1 MLIDEL
7 KKAQMEALKTKDTLK
22 RSVLQIVT
30 GKVKLAEIEKRTKN
44 ESLTDDDV
52 LLVINKVI
60 KELDEEILAF
70 KNANRTEK
78 VEELTLQKQILE
90 AYLPA
95 KLTEE
100 EIKELE
106 EYCTTNETNVGGIL
120 GVRVTG
126 PSGQSIFLPYSG
138 HKFTSTISGIGVW
151 GVYYSSEDANIN
163 FAINLGIGDGWP
175 NNLSV
180 NGQAYKYGGHSI
192 RPVWK

>member
-70 KNANRTEK
+70 KNANRLEK
-78 VEELTLQKQILE
+78 VEELIKQKQILE

-100 EIKELE
+100 EIKEIINSLE
-106 EYCTTNETNVGGIL
+106 DKSMPNIMKHFKLNYLGKCDMKLVNKLANEC
-120 GVRVTG
+120 
-126 PSGQSIFLPYSG
+126 
-138 HKFTSTISGIGVW
+138 K
-151 GVYYSSEDANIN
+151 
-163 FAINLGIGDGWP
+163 
-175 NNLSV
+175 
-180 NGQAYKYGGHSI
+180 
-192 RPVWK
+192 

>member
-7 KKAQMEALKTKDTLK
+7 KKAQIEALKTKDTLK

-44 ESLTDDDV
+44 ESINDDDV
-52 LLVINKVI
+52 ILVINKVI

-70 KNANRTEK
+70 KNANRLEK

-100 EIKELE
+100 EIKEIINALE
-106 EYCTTNETNVGGIL
+106 DKSMPNIMKHFKLNYLGKCDMKLVNKLANEC
-120 GVRVTG
+120 
-126 PSGQSIFLPYSG
+126 
-138 HKFTSTISGIGVW
+138 K
-151 GVYYSSEDANIN
+151 
-163 FAINLGIGDGWP
+163 
-175 NNLSV
+175 
-180 NGQAYKYGGHSI
+180 
-192 RPVWK
+192 

>member
-7 KKAQMEALKTKDTLK
+7 KKAQMEALKEKNTLK

-78 VEELTLQKQILE
+78 VEELTLQRQILE

-100 EIKELE
+100 EIREIINSLE
-106 EYCTTNETNVGGIL
+106 DKSMPSIMKHFKQNYLGKCDMKLVNKLANEC
-120 GVRVTG
+120 
-126 PSGQSIFLPYSG
+126 
-138 HKFTSTISGIGVW
+138 K
-151 GVYYSSEDANIN
+151 
-163 FAINLGIGDGWP
+163 
-175 NNLSV
+175 
-180 NGQAYKYGGHSI
+180 
-192 RPVWK
+192 

>member
-30 GKVKLAEIEKRTKN
+30 GKAKLVEIEKRTKN
-44 ESLTDDDV
+44 EALTDDDV

-100 EIKELE
+100 EIKEIINSLE
-106 EYCTTNETNVGGIL
+106 DKSMPNIMKHFKQNYLGKCDMKLVNKLANEC
-120 GVRVTG
+120 
-126 PSGQSIFLPYSG
+126 
-138 HKFTSTISGIGVW
+138 K
-151 GVYYSSEDANIN
+151 
-163 FAINLGIGDGWP
+163 
-175 NNLSV
+175 
-180 NGQAYKYGGHSI
+180 
-192 RPVWK
+192 

>member
-30 GKVKLAEIEKRTKN
+30 GKAKLVEIEKRTKN
-44 ESLTDDDV
+44 EALTDDDV

-78 VEELTLQKQILE
+78 VEGLTLQKQILE

-100 EIKELE
+100 EIKEIINSLE
-106 EYCTTNETNVGGIL
+106 DKSMPNIMKHFKQNYLGKCDMKLVNKLANEC
-120 GVRVTG
+120 
-126 PSGQSIFLPYSG
+126 
-138 HKFTSTISGIGVW
+138 K
-151 GVYYSSEDANIN
+151 
-163 FAINLGIGDGWP
+163 
-175 NNLSV
+175 
-180 NGQAYKYGGHSI
+180 
-192 RPVWK
+192 

>member
-44 ESLTDDDV
+44 EALTDDDV

-78 VEELTLQKQILE
+78 VEELTLQRQILE

-100 EIKELE
+100 EIKEIINSLE
-106 EYCTTNETNVGGIL
+106 DKSMPNIMKHFKLNYLGKCDMKLVNKLANEC
-120 GVRVTG
+120 
-126 PSGQSIFLPYSG
+126 
-138 HKFTSTISGIGVW
+138 K
-151 GVYYSSEDANIN
+151 
-163 FAINLGIGDGWP
+163 
-175 NNLSV
+175 
-180 NGQAYKYGGHSI
+180 
-192 RPVWK
+192 

>member
-22 RSVLQIVT
+22 RSVLQTVT

-70 KNANRTEK
+70 KNANRLEK
-78 VEELTLQKQILE
+78 VEELLQQKEILE

-100 EIKELE
+100 KIKDKSMPNIMKHFKLNYLGKCDMKLVNKLAN
-106 EYCTTNETNVGGIL
+106 EY
-120 GVRVTG
+120 
-126 PSGQSIFLPYSG
+126 
-138 HKFTSTISGIGVW
+138 K
-151 GVYYSSEDANIN
+151 
-163 FAINLGIGDGWP
+163 
-175 NNLSV
+175 
-180 NGQAYKYGGHSI
+180 
-192 RPVWK
+192 

>member
-70 KNANRTEK
+70 KNAIINS
-78 VEELTLQKQILE
+78 LE
-90 AYLPA
+90 DKSMHNIMKHFKLNYLGKCDM
-95 KLTEE
+95 KLVN
-100 EIKELE
+100 KLA
-106 EYCTTNETNVGGIL
+106 NEC
-120 GVRVTG
+120 
-126 PSGQSIFLPYSG
+126 
-138 HKFTSTISGIGVW
+138 K
-151 GVYYSSEDANIN
+151 
-163 FAINLGIGDGWP
+163 
-175 NNLSV
+175 
-180 NGQAYKYGGHSI
+180 
-192 RPVWK
+192 

>member
-44 ESLTDDDV
+44 ETITDDDV

-100 EIKELE
+100 EIREIINSLE
-106 EYCTTNETNVGGIL
+106 DKSMPNIMKHFKQNYLGKCDMKLVNKLANEC
-120 GVRVTG
+120 
-126 PSGQSIFLPYSG
+126 
-138 HKFTSTISGIGVW
+138 K
-151 GVYYSSEDANIN
+151 
-163 FAINLGIGDGWP
+163 
-175 NNLSV
+175 
-180 NGQAYKYGGHSI
+180 
-192 RPVWK
+192 

>member
-70 KNANRTEK
+70 KNANRLEK

-100 EIKELE
+100 EIREIINSLE
-106 EYCTTNETNVGGIL
+106 DKSMPNIMKHFKLNYLGKCDMKLVNKLANEY
-120 GVRVTG
+120 
-126 PSGQSIFLPYSG
+126 
-138 HKFTSTISGIGVW
+138 K
-151 GVYYSSEDANIN
+151 
-163 FAINLGIGDGWP
+163 
-175 NNLSV
+175 
-180 NGQAYKYGGHSI
+180 
-192 RPVWK
+192 

>member
-30 GKVKLAEIEKRTKN
+30 GKVKLAEIEKRSKN

-70 KNANRTEK
+70 KNANRLEK
-78 VEELTLQKQILE
+78 VEELTKQKQILE

-100 EIKELE
+100 EIKEIINSLE
-106 EYCTTNETNVGGIL
+106 DKSMPNIMKHFKLNYLGKCDMKLVNKLANEC
-120 GVRVTG
+120 
-126 PSGQSIFLPYSG
+126 
-138 HKFTSTISGIGVW
+138 K
-151 GVYYSSEDANIN
+151 
-163 FAINLGIGDGWP
+163 
-175 NNLSV
+175 
-180 NGQAYKYGGHSI
+180 
-192 RPVWK
+192 

>member
-70 KNANRTEK
+70 KNANRLEK
-78 VEELTLQKQILE
+78 VEELTKQKQILE

-100 EIKELE
+100 EIKEIINSLE
-106 EYCTTNETNVGGIL
+106 DKSMPNIMKHFKQNYLGKCDMKLVNKLTNEC
-120 GVRVTG
+120 
-126 PSGQSIFLPYSG
+126 
-138 HKFTSTISGIGVW
+138 K
-151 GVYYSSEDANIN
+151 
-163 FAINLGIGDGWP
+163 
-175 NNLSV
+175 
-180 NGQAYKYGGHSI
+180 
-192 RPVWK
+192 

>member
-7 KKAQMEALKTKDTLK
+7 KKAQMEALKEKNTLK

-78 VEELTLQKQILE
+78 VEELTKQRKILE

-100 EIKELE
+100 EIKEIINSLE
-106 EYCTTNETNVGGIL
+106 DKSMPSIMKHFKQNYLGKCDMKLVNKLANEC
-120 GVRVTG
+120 
-126 PSGQSIFLPYSG
+126 
-138 HKFTSTISGIGVW
+138 K
-151 GVYYSSEDANIN
+151 
-163 FAINLGIGDGWP
+163 
-175 NNLSV
+175 
-180 NGQAYKYGGHSI
+180 
-192 RPVWK
+192 

>member
-70 KNANRTEK
+70 KNANRLEK

-95 KLTEE
+95 NLTEE
-100 EIKELE
+100 EIREIINSLE
-106 EYCTTNETNVGGIL
+106 DKSMPNIMKHFKLNYLGKCDMKLVNKLANEY
-120 GVRVTG
+120 
-126 PSGQSIFLPYSG
+126 
-138 HKFTSTISGIGVW
+138 K
-151 GVYYSSEDANIN
+151 
-163 FAINLGIGDGWP
+163 
-175 NNLSV
+175 
-180 NGQAYKYGGHSI
+180 
-192 RPVWK
+192 

>member
-7 KKAQMEALKTKDTLK
+7 KKSQMEALKEKNTLK

-44 ESLTDDDV
+44 EPLTDDDV

-70 KNANRTEK
+70 KNANRLEK

-100 EIKELE
+100 EIREIINSLE
-106 EYCTTNETNVGGIL
+106 DKSMPNIMKHFKQNYLGKCDMKLVNKLANEC
-120 GVRVTG
+120 
-126 PSGQSIFLPYSG
+126 
-138 HKFTSTISGIGVW
+138 K
-151 GVYYSSEDANIN
+151 
-163 FAINLGIGDGWP
+163 
-175 NNLSV
+175 
-180 NGQAYKYGGHSI
+180 
-192 RPVWK
+192 

>member
-70 KNANRTEK
+70 KNANRLEK
-78 VEELTLQKQILE
+78 VEELTKQKQILE

-100 EIKELE
+100 EIKEIINSLE
-106 EYCTTNETNVGGIL
+106 DKSMPSIMKHFKQNYLGKCDMKLVNKLANEC
-120 GVRVTG
+120 
-126 PSGQSIFLPYSG
+126 
-138 HKFTSTISGIGVW
+138 K
-151 GVYYSSEDANIN
+151 
-163 FAINLGIGDGWP
+163 
-175 NNLSV
+175 
-180 NGQAYKYGGHSI
+180 
-192 RPVWK
+192 

>member
-30 GKVKLAEIEKRTKN
+30 GKAKLAEIEKRTKN
-44 ESLTDDDV
+44 EALTDDDV

-70 KNANRTEK
+70 KNANRLEK
-78 VEELTLQKQILE
+78 VEELTKQKQILE

-100 EIKELE
+100 EIKEIINSLE
-106 EYCTTNETNVGGIL
+106 DKSMPNIMKHFKQNYLGKCDMKLVNKLANEC
-120 GVRVTG
+120 
-126 PSGQSIFLPYSG
+126 
-138 HKFTSTISGIGVW
+138 K
-151 GVYYSSEDANIN
+151 
-163 FAINLGIGDGWP
+163 
-175 NNLSV
+175 
-180 NGQAYKYGGHSI
+180 
-192 RPVWK
+192 

>member
-30 GKVKLAEIEKRTKN
+30 GKVKLAEIEKRSKN

-70 KNANRTEK
+70 KNANRLEK
-78 VEELTLQKQILE
+78 VEELTKQKQILE

-100 EIKELE
+100 GKLLLKEWGIPE
-106 EYCTTNETNVGGIL
+106 SYKGIGNCIL
-120 GVRVTG
+120 GYPKDKPAV
-126 PSGQSIFLPYSG
+126 LPKPRKENYV
-138 HKFTSTISGIGVW
+138 I
-151 GVYYSSEDANIN
+151 
-163 FAINLGIGDGWP
+163 
-175 NNLSV
+175 
-180 NGQAYKYGGHSI
+180 YK
-192 RPVWK
+192 

>member
-30 GKVKLAEIEKRTKN
+30 GKVKLAEIEKRSKN

-70 KNANRTEK
+70 KNANRLEK
-78 VEELTLQKQILE
+78 VEELTKQKQILE

-100 EIKELE
+100 EIKEIINSLE
-106 EYCTTNETNVGGIL
+106 DKSMPNIMKHFKLNYL
-120 GVRVTG
+120 GKCDMKLVNK
-126 PSGQSIFLPYSG
+126 L
-138 HKFTSTISGIGVW
+138 
-151 GVYYSSEDANIN
+151 AN
-163 FAINLGIGDGWP
+163 
-175 NNLSV
+175 
-180 NGQAYKYGGHSI
+180 QCK
-192 RPVWK
+192 

>member
-70 KNANRTEK
+70 KNANRLEK
-78 VEELTLQKQILE
+78 VEELTKQKTILE

-100 EIKELE
+100 EIKEIINSLE
-106 EYCTTNETNVGGIL
+106 DKSMPNIMKHFKLNYLGKCDMKLVNKLANEY
-120 GVRVTG
+120 
-126 PSGQSIFLPYSG
+126 
-138 HKFTSTISGIGVW
+138 K
-151 GVYYSSEDANIN
+151 
-163 FAINLGIGDGWP
+163 
-175 NNLSV
+175 
-180 NGQAYKYGGHSI
+180 
-192 RPVWK
+192 

>member
-44 ESLTDDDV
+44 ELLTDDDV

-70 KNANRTEK
+70 KNANRLEK
-78 VEELTLQKQILE
+78 VEELIKQKQILE

-100 EIKELE
+100 EIKEIINSLE
-106 EYCTTNETNVGGIL
+106 DKSMPNIMKHFKQNYLGKCDMKLVNKLANEC
-120 GVRVTG
+120 
-126 PSGQSIFLPYSG
+126 
-138 HKFTSTISGIGVW
+138 K
-151 GVYYSSEDANIN
+151 
-163 FAINLGIGDGWP
+163 
-175 NNLSV
+175 
-180 NGQAYKYGGHSI
+180 
-192 RPVWK
+192 

>member
-70 KNANRTEK
+70 KNANRLEK
-78 VEELTLQKQILE
+78 VEELTKQKQILE

-100 EIKELE
+100 EIKEIINSLE
-106 EYCTTNETNVGGIL
+106 DKSMPNIMKHFKLNYLGKCDMKLVNKQANEC
-120 GVRVTG
+120 
-126 PSGQSIFLPYSG
+126 
-138 HKFTSTISGIGVW
+138 K
-151 GVYYSSEDANIN
+151 
-163 FAINLGIGDGWP
+163 
-175 NNLSV
+175 
-180 NGQAYKYGGHSI
+180 
-192 RPVWK
+192 

>member
-100 EIKELE
+100 EIKEIINSLE
-106 EYCTTNETNVGGIL
+106 DKSMPNIMKHFKLNYLGKCDMKLVNKLANEC
-120 GVRVTG
+120 
-126 PSGQSIFLPYSG
+126 
-138 HKFTSTISGIGVW
+138 K
-151 GVYYSSEDANIN
+151 
-163 FAINLGIGDGWP
+163 
-175 NNLSV
+175 
-180 NGQAYKYGGHSI
+180 
-192 RPVWK
+192 

>member
-44 ESLTDDDV
+44 ESLTDNDV

-70 KNANRTEK
+70 KNANRLEK
-78 VEELTLQKQILE
+78 VEELIKQKQILE

-100 EIKELE
+100 EIKEIINSLE
-106 EYCTTNETNVGGIL
+106 DKSMPNIMKHFKLNYL
-120 GVRVTG
+120 GKCDMKLVNK
-126 PSGQSIFLPYSG
+126 L
-138 HKFTSTISGIGVW
+138 
-151 GVYYSSEDANIN
+151 AN
-163 FAINLGIGDGWP
+163 
-175 NNLSV
+175 
-180 NGQAYKYGGHSI
+180 QCK
-192 RPVWK
+192 

>member
-7 KKAQMEALKTKDTLK
+7 KKAQMEALKEKNTLK

-78 VEELTLQKQILE
+78 VEELTLQRQILE

-95 KLTEE
+95 QLTEE
-100 EIKELE
+100 EIKEIINSLE
-106 EYCTTNETNVGGIL
+106 DKSMPSIMKHFKQNYLGKCDMKLVNKLANEY
-120 GVRVTG
+120 
-126 PSGQSIFLPYSG
+126 
-138 HKFTSTISGIGVW
+138 K
-151 GVYYSSEDANIN
+151 
-163 FAINLGIGDGWP
+163 
-175 NNLSV
+175 
-180 NGQAYKYGGHSI
+180 
-192 RPVWK
+192 

>member
-78 VEELTLQKQILE
+78 VEELTKQRQILE

-100 EIKELE
+100 VIKEIINSLE
-106 EYCTTNETNVGGIL
+106 DKSMPNIMKHFKLNYLGKCDMKLVNKLANEC
-120 GVRVTG
+120 
-126 PSGQSIFLPYSG
+126 
-138 HKFTSTISGIGVW
+138 K
-151 GVYYSSEDANIN
+151 
-163 FAINLGIGDGWP
+163 
-175 NNLSV
+175 
-180 NGQAYKYGGHSI
+180 
-192 RPVWK
+192 

>member
-7 KKAQMEALKTKDTLK
+7 KKAQMEALKAKDTLK

-70 KNANRTEK
+70 KNANRLEK
-78 VEELTLQKQILE
+78 VEELTKQKQILE

-100 EIKELE
+100 EIKEIINSLE
-106 EYCTTNETNVGGIL
+106 DKSMPNIMKHFKLNYLGKCDMKLVNKLANEC
-120 GVRVTG
+120 
-126 PSGQSIFLPYSG
+126 
-138 HKFTSTISGIGVW
+138 K
-151 GVYYSSEDANIN
+151 
-163 FAINLGIGDGWP
+163 
-175 NNLSV
+175 
-180 NGQAYKYGGHSI
+180 
-192 RPVWK
+192 

>member
-44 ESLTDDDV
+44 ESMADDDV

-70 KNANRTEK
+70 KNANRLEK
-78 VEELTLQKQILE
+78 VEELTKQKQILE

-100 EIKELE
+100 EIKEIINSLE
-106 EYCTTNETNVGGIL
+106 DKSMPNIMKHFKLNYLGKCDMKLVNKLANEC
-120 GVRVTG
+120 
-126 PSGQSIFLPYSG
+126 
-138 HKFTSTISGIGVW
+138 K
-151 GVYYSSEDANIN
+151 
-163 FAINLGIGDGWP
+163 
-175 NNLSV
+175 
-180 NGQAYKYGGHSI
+180 
-192 RPVWK
+192 

>member
-44 ESLTDDDV
+44 EALTDDDV

-100 EIKELE
+100 EIKEIINSLE
-106 EYCTTNETNVGGIL
+106 DKSMPNIMKHFKLNYLGKCDMKLVNKLANEC
-120 GVRVTG
+120 
-126 PSGQSIFLPYSG
+126 
-138 HKFTSTISGIGVW
+138 K
-151 GVYYSSEDANIN
+151 
-163 FAINLGIGDGWP
+163 
-175 NNLSV
+175 
-180 NGQAYKYGGHSI
+180 
-192 RPVWK
+192 

>member
-22 RSVLQIVT
+22 RSVLQTVT

-70 KNANRTEK
+70 KNANRLEK
-78 VEELTLQKQILE
+78 VEELSKQKEILE

-100 EIKELE
+100 EIREIINSLE
-106 EYCTTNETNVGGIL
+106 DKSMPNIMKHFKLNYLGKCDMKPVNKLANEY
-120 GVRVTG
+120 
-126 PSGQSIFLPYSG
+126 
-138 HKFTSTISGIGVW
+138 K
-151 GVYYSSEDANIN
+151 
-163 FAINLGIGDGWP
+163 
-175 NNLSV
+175 
-180 NGQAYKYGGHSI
+180 
-192 RPVWK
+192 